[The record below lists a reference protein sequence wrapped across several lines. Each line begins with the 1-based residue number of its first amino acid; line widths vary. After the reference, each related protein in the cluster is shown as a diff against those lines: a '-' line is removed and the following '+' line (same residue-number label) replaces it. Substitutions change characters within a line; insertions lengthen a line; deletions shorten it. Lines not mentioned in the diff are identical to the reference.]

1 LEILEGNTLA
11 KCLFEKY
18 SANSD
23 QWKFQISVQ
32 EKHNSFF
39 DAIVSSPDEVWQLKI
54 DSIYKPAPLIIG
66 AKVDL
71 EPTKFRSDVDQVS
84 FGYRRLDTI
93 KLEKILTDPNGGMR
107 DLNMYLGSL
116 LRSTSP
122 EIPKPENNYAYGP
135 FVFTSSNLTNVDK
148 CQKEV
153 SDKLANSLRDKLR
166 SLYSSY
172 G

>member
-1 LEILEGNTLA
+1 MKN
-11 KCLFEKY
+11 
-18 SANSD
+18 N
-23 QWKFQISVQ
+23 
-32 EKHNSFF
+32 FF

-71 EPTKFRSDVDQVS
+71 EPAKINSNVDQVS
-84 FGYRRLDTI
+84 FGYRRLDSI
-93 KLEKILTDPNGGMR
+93 KLGKILSNPNGGIR
-107 DLNMYLGSL
+107 DLNFYLASL
-116 LRSTSP
+116 LKSTSP

-135 FVFTSSNLTNVDK
+135 FVFTSSNLTNMDK

-153 SDKLANSLRDKLR
+153 SDKLANCLRDKLR
-166 SLYSSY
+166 SLYSGY